1 MKIGDLVLL
10 RPVKP
15 GGGYYLRGDP
25 GIVRATG
32 PALVLAIDSLSG
44 LQVLTNEQ
52 KQIWVGTNEVEVLN
66 ENR

>member
-1 MKIGDLVLL
+1 MKVGDLVLL
-10 RPVKP
+10 TPKTTGASEGLIQP
-15 GGGYYLRGDP
+15 
-25 GIVRATG
+25 TG

-52 KQIWVGTNEVEVLN
+52 KLIWVGGVGTNEVEVLN

>member
-10 RPVKP
+10 TPKTTGAAEGLNRP
-15 GGGYYLRGDP
+15 
-25 GIVRATG
+25 TG
-32 PALVLAIDSLSG
+32 PALVLAIDHLSG

-52 KQIWVGTNEVEVLN
+52 KLIWVGGVGTNEVEVLN